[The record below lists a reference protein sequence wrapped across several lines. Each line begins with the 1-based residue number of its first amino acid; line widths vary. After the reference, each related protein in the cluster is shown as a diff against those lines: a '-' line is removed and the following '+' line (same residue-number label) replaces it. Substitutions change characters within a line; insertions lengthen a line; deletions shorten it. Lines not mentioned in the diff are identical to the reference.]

1 MQPSTLGP
9 QMHDSVRTSAALPG
23 LDVGGSSARYRE
35 RMLLLCVWMAA
46 LCVMGFFLWIVF
58 DIVSHGLAKISWS
71 FLTEAPK
78 SSGCK
83 GGISTILVSTLLILG
98 VTIAVALPIG
108 LGVAVWLSEFARR
121 SGHGGRAATTIRLSL
136 DVLAGIPSIVFGL
149 FGNAFFCVFLGLGF
163 SILSGG
169 LTLACM
175 ALPII
180 IRTTEAGL
188 SQVPQDWRQGAAALG
203 LTKAAALRYV
213 LLPAAAPAI
222 MAGLLLGVGRAVA
235 ETAALI
241 FTSGYVDRMPE
252 SLNDSGRSLAVHIY
266 DLSMNVTGG
275 DQAAYASALV
285 LIALLIVINTVAMML
300 ANRFLHA
307 RIQHR

>member
-1 MQPSTLGP
+1 MQRSTLEL
-9 QMHDSVRTSAALPG
+9 QMHDSVRTSAVVPG
-23 LDVGGSSARYRE
+23 LGFKGAPTRYRE
-35 RMLLLCVWMAA
+35 RILALCVWLAA
-46 LCVMGFFLWIVF
+46 ACVMGFFLWIVF

-71 FLTEAPK
+71 FLSEAPK
-78 SSGCK
+78 SSGRK
-83 GGISTILVSTLLILG
+83 GGISTILVSTVLILG
-98 VTIAVALPIG
+98 VTVAVALPLG

-121 SGHGGRAATTIRLSL
+121 SGRRGRAAHTIRLSL

-222 MAGLLLGVGRAVA
+222 MAGLLLGIGRAAA
-235 ETAALI
+235 ETAALV

-285 LIALLIVINTVAMML
+285 LIVLLIAINSLAMML

-307 RIQHR
+307 RIQRS